1 MDRRSQSSWVP
12 VSQPNRSP
20 AQPEARGAARWAM
33 LGAAVAIGLVGLA
46 LPLFSAFPPPGA
58 LTAVDE
64 PEIFFDGTGP
74 HTRPITTQSATAQ
87 QFFNQGLNFLFAF
100 NHAEAR
106 RSFRAAARH
115 DPNCAMAWWGLAV
128 ANGPHINFPM
138 VPPEQEKEAVE
149 AVEKASTLLAGLPEV
164 ERDLIQAAKVRY
176 RWPQVEDRSGL
187 DRAYAGEMRQLWA
200 KYPADADI
208 GALFAESMMNLRP
221 WDLWTHE
228 GEPQPGTEEI
238 IAALDR
244 VLELN
249 PRHPFGLHLYIHA
262 VEASP
267 EPRRAAQ
274 AADALRDLQP
284 GLGHNQHMPS
294 HIDIRLG
301 NWKQA
306 IAANEK
312 AIIADRAY
320 RARRPQQALYRIYMT
335 HNHHMLAFAAM
346 MSGRSALAIRHIDT
360 MLAEMPEDFKREFAP
375 VVDGFFMMAYEV
387 RLRFGRW
394 DEVLAM
400 PEPPEFFPTTRAF
413 HHAARAVAYA
423 AKKQAAQARQEQQAF
438 LATRGR
444 VPEDAAFGNNRSH
457 DLLKVAE
464 HLTTGE
470 ILMAEGRL
478 AAAVEELRQ
487 AVKVEDTLRYDEPPD
502 WIQPTRHALGVVLL
516 VSGRYQEAL
525 EVYRE
530 DLKRNPN
537 NGWSLYGLAETLE
550 ELGHT
555 AEAEK
560 VRAQFQEVW
569 AEADTRIHSSCLCVP
584 LV

>member
-1 MDRRSQSSWVP
+1 MDTQPKSLVER
-12 VSQPNRSP
+12 VSQPPRRLTPWTSRLTLRIAAAAGVVGP
-20 AQPEARGAARWAM
+20 AFLFIAAWA
-33 LGAAVAIGLVGLA
+33 
-46 LPLFSAFPPPGA
+46 PPGEPPV
-58 LTAVDE
+58 VDE
-64 PEIFFDGTGP
+64 KEILFDGTGP
-74 HTRPITTQSATAQ
+74 HTRNISTTSAMAQ
-87 QFFNQGLNFLFAF
+87 QFFNQGLNFLYAF

-115 DPNCAMAWWGLAV
+115 DPKCAMAWWGLAA
-128 ANGPHINFPM
+128 ANGPHINFIM

-149 AVEKASTLLAGLPEV
+149 ALDRASALLGGVPEV
-164 ERDLIQAAKVRY
+164 ERDLIRAAKVRY
-176 RWPQVEDRSGL
+176 RWPQVEDRSEL
-187 DRAYAGEMRQLWA
+187 DRAYADEMRRLWA
-200 KYPADADI
+200 KYPADADV
-208 GALFAESMMNLRP
+208 GALFAEAMMNLRP
-221 WDLWTHE
+221 WDLWTE
-228 GEPQPGTEEI
+228 GGKPQPGTEEI
-238 IAALDR
+238 VATLDR

-267 EPRRAAQ
+267 EPQRAAR

-301 NWKQA
+301 NWKKA

-346 MSGRSALAIRHIDT
+346 MSGQSALAIRHIDE
-360 MLAEMPEDFKREFAP
+360 MLAEMPEDFKREYAP

-413 HHAARAVAYA
+413 HHAARAVSYA
-423 AKKQAAQARQEQQAF
+423 AGKQVEQARAEQQAF
-438 LATRGR
+438 LAARGQ
-444 VPEDAAFGNNRSH
+444 VPPDAVFGNNRSH

-464 HLTTGE
+464 HLTAGE
-470 ILMAEGRL
+470 ILVAEGRL
-478 AAAVEELRQ
+478 DAAVEELRR
-487 AVKVEDTLRYDEPPD
+487 AVTVEDTLRYDEPPD
-502 WIQPTRHALGVVLL
+502 WIQPTRHPLGVVLL
-516 VSGRYQEAL
+516 VAGRHQEAL
-525 EVYRE
+525 EVYQE

-537 NGWSLYGLAETLE
+537 NGWSLYGLAETLQR
-550 ELGHT
+550 LGRP
-555 AEAEK
+555 AEAER
-560 VRAQFQEVW
+560 VRAGFQEVW
-569 AEADTRIHSSCLCVP
+569 SEADITIHSSCLCVP